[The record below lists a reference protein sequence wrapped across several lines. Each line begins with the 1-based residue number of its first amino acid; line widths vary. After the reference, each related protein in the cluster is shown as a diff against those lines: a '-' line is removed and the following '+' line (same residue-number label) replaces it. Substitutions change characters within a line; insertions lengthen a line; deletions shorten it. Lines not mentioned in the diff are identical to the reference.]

1 MSHDDQAITQ
11 PLPLH
16 REPPPN
22 DEKAAPVAL
31 PSDQDEIRTPPPLSQ
46 NEISTPPPFPSPS
59 PFSPSPVPPFVE
71 PPRSAG
77 RGTRLVASLA
87 LIIALA
93 SLALN
98 AVLIYNLLTLRQ
110 AAADGLDSAIAALDN
125 LEGTGFHYEYHF
137 SQTIPFE
144 GDIPIKQDFVF
155 PFKGNFP
162 IKTTVEVPIDAG
174 VLGTIVVKVPID
186 TNIPVD
192 VEVPIKLDQTVH
204 VSTEIP
210 LNMTFPIDIRADD
223 PAIQELL
230 VPVRAWLVQLR
241 EVLK

>member
-1 MSHDDQAITQ
+1 MSHDDQSITQ

-22 DEKAAPVAL
+22 DEKAAPVAP

-46 NEISTPPPFPSPS
+46 DEIRTPPPLT
-59 PFSPSPVPPFVE
+59 PPPE
-71 PPRSAG
+71 EQAQPPRSSAG
-77 RGTRLVASLA
+77 CGTRLVAALA

-125 LEGTGFHYEYHF
+125 LAGTGFHYEYHF

-162 IKTTVEVPIDAG
+162 INTTVEVPIDAG

-186 TNIPVD
+186 TNVPVD

-223 PAIQELL
+223 PAIQGLL
-230 VPVRAWLVQLR
+230 APVRAWLVQLR
-241 EVLK
+241 ESLK